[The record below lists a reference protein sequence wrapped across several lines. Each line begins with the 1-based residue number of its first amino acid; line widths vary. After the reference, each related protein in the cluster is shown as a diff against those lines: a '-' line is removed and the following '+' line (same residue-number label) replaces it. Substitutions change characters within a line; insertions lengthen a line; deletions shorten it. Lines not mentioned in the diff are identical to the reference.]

1 MSSVSKVV
9 FGNTTVMDITDST
22 VDSDTLLTGTKAY
35 GANGDPVIGG
45 VVKSWT
51 GTAAQY
57 AQEASQIPDG
67 TQVNILD
74 DFTPV
79 GTPIGIADIYSTE
92 EREIGVWT
100 DGKPLY
106 QKTISF
112 GTLPNNTTKSVE
124 HSVSNIGTKFI
135 ANAFSK
141 NSNNLT
147 IPIPYATAPTTDQA
161 QIYIDNTYINIKT
174 PSNMAGYTDTYIT
187 INYTKT
193 TDTPGSGKYVPSGA
207 PAVHY
212 STDEQLI
219 GTWIDGKPLY
229 QKTINTG
236 AMLSSSGV
244 KMVNHGISNFGKFIW
259 AEGQIKATTGAQRPL
274 PAINTG
280 SDFVCIQ
287 TVSDT
292 QIAIVQQ
299 SGWTA
304 WTESYVTL
312 YYTKTTD

>member
-74 DFTPV
+74 DFTTAGEPM
-79 GTPIGIADIYSTE
+79 GIADIYSTV

-112 GTLPNNTTKSVE
+112 GALPNNTTKSVE
-124 HSVSNIGTKFI
+124 HSVSNIDTKFI
-135 ANAFSK
+135 VNAFSK

-161 QIYIDNTYINIKT
+161 QIYIDNIYINIKT
-174 PSNMAGYTDTYIT
+174 PSNMSAYTGTYIT

-193 TDTPGSGKYVPSGA
+193 TDQPGSGKYVPSGA
-207 PAVHY
+207 LAIHY
-212 STDEQLI
+212 STDEQII

-229 QKTINTG
+229 QKVVDCGNKN
-236 AMLSSSGV
+236 LSSSWTTLCT
-244 KMVNHGISNFGKFIW
+244 ISNVDTPVSLEILRS
-259 AEGQIKATTGAQRPL
+259 EETTYKDTLLTNGGFNAVFDNSGAVKIRY
-274 PAINTG
+274 
-280 SDFVCIQ
+280 
-287 TVSDT
+287 TVSST
-292 QIAIVQQ
+292 YNAGSYIVI
-299 SGWTA
+299 
-304 WTESYVTL
+304 VK
-312 YYTKTTD
+312 YTKTTD

>member
-1 MSSVSKVV
+1 MAVNKVV

-79 GTPIGIADIYSTE
+79 GMPIGIADIHSTE
-92 EREIGVWT
+92 EREIGVWI

-106 QKTISF
+106 QKTITNQSI
-112 GTLPNNTTKSVE
+112 TLSWVSSNKHALATIDPLIENVDLFISIKGYIPATNVAMNISAYVDNNKWKLASILGDTITT
-124 HSVSNIGTKFI
+124 
-135 ANAFSK
+135 
-141 NSNNLT
+141 LT
-147 IPIPYATAPTTDQA
+147 IQ
-161 QIYIDNTYINIKT
+161 
-174 PSNMAGYTDTYIT
+174 
-187 INYTKT
+187 YTKT

-212 STDEQLI
+212 STDEQII
-219 GTWIDGKPLY
+219 GTWIDGSTLY
-229 QKTINTG
+229 EKTYEITTPSVTATPTAVIEYPSNFAIKHIDGLFNNANPINIYRG
-236 AMLSSSGV
+236 ANYYTATFNN
-244 KMVNHGISNFGKFIW
+244 KTNHTIDVEAKGISVG
-259 AEGQIKATTGAQRPL
+259 
-274 PAINTG
+274 
-280 SDFVCIQ
+280 
-287 TVSDT
+287 VSG
-292 QIAIVQQ
+292 II
-299 SGWTA
+299 
-304 WTESYVTL
+304 TL
-312 YYTKTTD
+312 QYTKSTT

>member
-79 GTPIGIADIYSTE
+79 GMPIGIADIYSTE

-112 GTLPNNTTKSVE
+112 GVLPNNTTKSVE
-124 HSVSNIGTKFI
+124 HGVSNISTKFI

-174 PSNMAGYTDTYIT
+174 PTNMAGYTDTYIT

-212 STDEQLI
+212 STDEQII
-219 GTWIDGKPLY
+219 GTWIDGSTLY
-229 QKTINTG
+229 EKTYEITTPSVTATPTAVIEYPSNFAIKHIDGLFNNANPINIYRG
-236 AMLSSSGV
+236 ANYYTATFNN
-244 KMVNHGISNFGKFIW
+244 KTNHTIDVEAKGISVG
-259 AEGQIKATTGAQRPL
+259 
-274 PAINTG
+274 
-280 SDFVCIQ
+280 
-287 TVSDT
+287 VSG
-292 QIAIVQQ
+292 II
-299 SGWTA
+299 
-304 WTESYVTL
+304 TL
-312 YYTKTTD
+312 QYTKSTT